1 MAWGVIE
8 TFTFG
13 LVYIKKNRGRSLA
26 YIYEYE
32 A

>member
-8 TFTFG
+8 TG

-26 YIYEYE
+26 DIVEYS